1 MSYLYLRQGPTLGFY
16 GDDASGQQVNGLG
29 APVVTPGKDPN
40 EIIVTRDN
48 GTRYRVRRKV
58 RAQVLTQPGRLRT
71 GFCWDDKRVYGRL
84 TWCQGTQGTIDVGA
98 NLPEAAKRLLNT
110 VFDQIRRGERP
121 EDIARTIENAQVETF
136 VQLAITKDRDWKFT
150 GAFKLELSPSGILS
164 KSAAVS
170 FDKGPFKVGAE
181 YRDDGTGKKV
191 IVRVDVP
198 FGKRTVRGKPCREA
212 EIALWWDAE
221 CLREVP
227 TKDPFPVPGCKP
239 VEETLY
245 LYFEYARD
253 ILRRDPKAITESANV
268 VNEILRSDPK
278 LGTALLNKRTLQRL
292 DYLVGQGYWLDSV
305 NGYAS
310 PEGLRPKLAERNR
323 GATAKKWEG
332 NKELSG
338 ARADKVLKLIKARY
352 VDLLPTSLQMRD
364 LPPRMRFPAGKRMPQ
379 GVGKSEFPM
388 LDVRPGVELE
398 GPMLDRVM
406 IHGGVKFKCD
416 PKAQDKNKAL
426 EKGAFGRFVDQCPEE
441 LTRMTEED
449 RKYVTDSRMSDR
461 KRAERLFE
469 NLRRVEI
476 RLSHCEKL
484 RPGEFS
490 DVQLVHEHDC
500 PADVIEAAERE
511 WGTRIPFLKPD
522 QPVCG

>member
-1 MSYLYLRQGPTLGFY
+1 MSYLYLRQEPRLGFY
-16 GDDASGQQVNGLG
+16 GDDASGQLVNGLG
-29 APVVTPGKDPN
+29 APVVETKHPD
-40 EIIVTRDN
+40 ELIVTRDN

-71 GFCWDDKRVYGRL
+71 GFCWDDKRVFGRA

-98 NLPEAAKRLLNT
+98 ILPEAAKRLFNT
-110 VFDQIRRGERP
+110 VFDQFRRGERP
-121 EDIARTIENAQVETF
+121 EDIARTLENAQVETF
-136 VQLAITKDRDWKFT
+136 VQIAITKDRHWAFT
-150 GAFKLELSPSGILS
+150 GDFKLELSPSGILS
-164 KSAAVS
+164 KSAALS

-181 YRDDGTGKKV
+181 YTDDGTGKKV
-191 IVRVDVP
+191 IMKVDFP
-198 FGKRTVRGKPCREA
+198 LGKRTVRGKPCQEA

-227 TKDPFPVPGCKP
+227 TKVPFLVPGCKP

-245 LYFEYARD
+245 LYFEHASD

-278 LGTALLNKRTLQRL
+278 LGTALLNKRTLQQL
-292 DYLVGQGYWLDSV
+292 DYLVARGYWLKSV
-305 NGYAS
+305 YGYAS
-310 PEGLRPKLAERNR
+310 PEGRRKPPAPTDR
-323 GATAKKWEG
+323 GAAAKWEG
-332 NKELSG
+332 NDVLSKK
-338 ARADKVLKLIKARY
+338 RANKVLKLIKARY
-352 VDLLPTSLQMRD
+352 GDQPTNLQMRG
-364 LPPRMRFPAGKRMPQ
+364 LPPRMRFSAGKSMPS
-379 GVGKSEFPM
+379 GVGLSEFPK
-388 LDVRPGVELE
+388 LDVRPAVELE
-398 GPMLDRVM
+398 GAMLDRVM
-406 IHGGVKFKCD
+406 IHGGVKFECNEE
-416 PKAQDKNKAL
+416 AEDKNKVPD
-426 EKGAFGRFVDQCPEE
+426 KGPFVSQCPKE
-441 LTRMTEED
+441 LARMTEGD
-449 RKYVTDSRMSDR
+449 RKYVTDSRLSDR

-490 DVQLVHEHDC
+490 DIKLVHEHDC
-500 PADVIEAAERE
+500 PAEVIEAAERK